1 MRLPSPVT
9 SYPSAKVVAEKTSQ
23 TTSLLKPESAHRTDA
38 AGVGATRRKAA
49 AILRPMNPITGAG
62 AGSVI
67 RAATTNPNSAA

>member
-23 TTSLLKPESAHRTDA
+23 TTSLLKPESTQRTDA
-38 AGVGATRRKAA
+38 AGVGATRRNAA
-49 AILRPMNPITGAG
+49 ATLSPRKPITGAG

-67 RAATTNPNSAA
+67 SAATTNANSAA